1 MINYRALIVTAII
14 LLVFT
19 ALVLKL
25 FSIQVSNK
33 DYYSLVAEKQQYK
46 PQIVKAE
53 RGIIKDVNGEVLSF
67 TRDNISFF
75 VDTRMMDAKKADSIS
90 NLFANVFQKPK
101 SFYKEMI
108 ENGFRNVC
116 LEKKVP
122 MEKAIQLKNK
132 FIDGLFY
139 EEDFT
144 RVYPYGSLASHILG
158 YVNKEMKGTEGLE
171 KVYDKQ
177 LTGTDG
183 TYVFERDVLG
193 RIISVDDKA
202 SKPAIPGD
210 NINLTINK
218 TYQKILQE
226 ELAKG
231 LEKYGGESAI
241 GIVMNPNDGEILAL
255 ANIPDYDPANYEIF
269 SADARRNRAITD
281 TYEPGSTFK
290 SIVLSILFDQK
301 LVRENELINTEGGKY
316 FIKNVRVFDDHPHEN
331 LTVREVLE
339 VSSNIGMTKLS
350 ARFQDESLYKYL
362 RDFGFSNPT
371 SVEMPGEAEGIL
383 RKPST
388 YNQLSKAFLSFGYGI
403 AVTPLQ
409 IITAYSALVNGG
421 TLYKPYLIKS
431 ITDYKGNVVEE
442 NHPTK
447 IRTVINKSTSDIL
460 KDIMVGVVEKGTGIA
475 AQLDNVLVGG
485 KTGTSQKL
493 ENGSYSS
500 RKHNSSFVGF
510 FPADNPQIICMILVN
525 APEVGKYGGLVAAP
539 IFREVSKR
547 ILDSD
552 WNLVPNRKKIKR
564 DSRLMDELMAD
575 IKSYSGITSRSYLDE
590 APKTN
595 SVAPRRFSSAN
606 KTIMPNLVKQSMRDA
621 IAQLNEIGVEYK
633 IVGTGRV
640 VSQSIEPGSPISRDS
655 ICTLK
660 CEQTKKI
667 NTVRMY

>member
-1 MINYRALIVTAII
+1 MINYRALIVTAIV

-25 FSIQVSNK
+25 FSIQISNK

-75 VDTRMMDAKKADSIS
+75 VDTRMMDAKKEDSIS
-90 NLFANVFQKPK
+90 TLFAKVFQKPK

-122 MEKAIQLKNK
+122 MEKATQLKNK

-158 YVNKEMKGTEGLE
+158 YVNKEMIGTEGLE
-171 KVYDKQ
+171 KVYNKQ
-177 LTGTDG
+177 LTGKDG
-183 TYVFERDVLG
+183 NYVFERDVLG
-193 RIISVDDKA
+193 RVISVDEKA
-202 SKPAIPGD
+202 SAPAVPGN

-231 LEKYGGESAI
+231 LEKYGGESAV

-255 ANIPDYDPANYEIF
+255 ANMPDYDPANYEIF

-301 LVRENELINTEGGKY
+301 LARENELINTEGGKY

-350 ARFQDESLYKYL
+350 ARFQDETLYKYL

-409 IITAYSALVNGG
+409 IIAAYSALVNGG
-421 TLYKPYLIKS
+421 TLYKPYLVKS
-431 ITDYKGNVVEE
+431 ITDYKGNVVQE

-447 IRTVINKSTSDIL
+447 IRTVISKSTSDII

-493 ENGSYSS
+493 ENGSYTS

-595 SVAPRRFSSAN
+595 SAAPRRFSSTN
-606 KTIMPNLVKQSMRDA
+606 KTIMPNLIKQSMRDA
-621 IAQLNEIGVEYK
+621 IAQLNEIGIEYK

-640 VSQSIEPGSPISRDS
+640 VAQSIEPGSPISRDS

-667 NTVRMY
+667 NSVRMY